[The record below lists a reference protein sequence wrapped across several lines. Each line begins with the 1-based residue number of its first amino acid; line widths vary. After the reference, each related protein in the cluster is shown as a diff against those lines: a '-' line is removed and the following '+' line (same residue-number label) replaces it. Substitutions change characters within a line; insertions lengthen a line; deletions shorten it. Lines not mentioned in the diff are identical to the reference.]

1 MRATI
6 VEFKKEQGMGRVSV
20 EGIGELSFDAST
32 VGAAW
37 ASLTPG
43 KQVEVDVGPSR
54 LGGQKI
60 VKLWIPG
67 EKLPDLK

>member
-20 EGIGELSFDAST
+20 DGVGELSFDASA
-32 VGAAW
+32 VGVSW
-37 ASLTPG
+37 TSLTPG
-43 KQVEVDVGPSR
+43 KQCEVEVGPSR

-60 VKLWIPG
+60 IKLWIPG
-67 EKLPDLK
+67 EKLPNLK